1 VVVEKVMQ
9 DQVVQ
14 INHQQELPI
23 LAAAVEQIILDV
35 AVEKQV
41 VQV

>member
-1 VVVEKVMQ
+1 MQ

-14 INHQQELPI
+14 IKHQQELPI
-23 LAAAVEQIILDV
+23 LAEVVEQIILEMV
-35 AVEKQV
+35 VEKQA